1 MGYHLKLHLG
11 VIDVP
16 EPEGNT
22 TFGVAK
28 ILEAKYGLYSK
39 FAEAHIGDIAN
50 HLTDS
55 LAGAMDTI
63 LQGGKVK
70 DPFIAGTA
78 QIDEDFRDFLDEEEM
93 AQLGVAGVPTKA
105 ALMGKS
111 IRFKRRVGARRPSF
125 IDSGV
130 LQANFKSWVDL

>member
-1 MGYHLKLHLG
+1 MKLHLG

-22 TFGVAK
+22 TYGVAM
-28 ILEAKYGLYSK
+28 ILEDKYGLFSK
-39 FAEAHIGDIAN
+39 FAESNIKNISS

-55 LAGAMDTI
+55 VAGALETV

-70 DPFIAGTA
+70 NPFASA
-78 QIDEDFRDFLDEEEM
+78 ESAIDKDFRHFLDIEQM
-93 AQLGVAGVPTKA
+93 AKLGVEGVPTKA

-111 IRFKRRVGARRPSF
+111 IRFKRKVGPRRPSF

-130 LQANFKSWVDL
+130 LQASFKSWVD

>member
-39 FAEAHIGDIAN
+39 FAETHITDIAN

-55 LAGAMDTI
+55 LAGAMETI

-78 QIDEDFRDFLDEEEM
+78 QIDEDFRDFLDNEEM
-93 AQLGVAGVPTKA
+93 ARLGVAGVPTKA

-111 IRFKRRVGARRPSF
+111 IRFKRRTGPRRPSF

>member
-55 LAGAMDTI
+55 LAGAMETI
-63 LQGGKVK
+63 LQ
-70 DPFIAGTA
+70 AGCIMHLATIQTVIHKTA
-78 QIDEDFRDFLDEEEM
+78 E
-93 AQLGVAGVPTKA
+93 
-105 ALMGKS
+105 
-111 IRFKRRVGARRPSF
+111 
-125 IDSGV
+125 
-130 LQANFKSWVDL
+130 